1 MSLKGKRIGFGFTGS
16 HCTYEEVM
24 PHLEK
29 LIAEGAEVR
38 PVVSY
43 TVQSTN
49 TRFGEGA
56 EWIKKIEEITGFK
69 AINSI
74 VGAEPLG
81 PKIPLDCMVIAPLT
95 GNSMSKFANA
105 MTDSP
110 VLMAAKATLRNGKP
124 VVLAVS
130 TNDALGLNGVNLMR
144 LMATKTSTSS
154 HSAKMHRRKT
164 ELNGSSHGALEDTV
178 LEAAREAIATGGRRK
193 IQIYELK
200 TKKRTIFDE
209 TIILTVEYDKIN
221 VIKIRR
227 GIVYSF

>member
-81 PKIPLDCMVIAPLT
+81 HGLLMIEMLSQHSFLFYQILEPLHWTHVKVGARRSEHIARITEMMFSPFHMQDIEKEVGNIDIVINTIPHLVVTANVIAKMPAHTLVIDLA
-95 GNSMSKFANA
+95 SKPGG
-105 MTDSP
+105 TDFRYAEKRG
-110 VLMAAKATLRNGKP
+110 VKAL
-124 VVLAVS
+124 L
-130 TNDALGLNGVNLMR
+130 
-144 LMATKTSTSS
+144 
-154 HSAKMHRRKT
+154 
-164 ELNGSSHGALEDTV
+164 
-178 LEAAREAIATGGRRK
+178 
-193 IQIYELK
+193 
-200 TKKRTIFDE
+200 
-209 TIILTVEYDKIN
+209 
-221 VIKIRR
+221 
-227 GIVYSF
+227 